1 MTKEQKKAVVDKK
14 EGGYEKWE
22 NGLKELELLV
32 YLKKYSRRKNI

>member
-22 NGLKELELLV
+22 NGLKRIRN
-32 YLKKYSRRKNI
+32 YWYI